1 MDERI
6 IYREGYANTLQ
17 GGAKTLAVSA
27 ATAHANFFGSLFVPL
42 IILST
47 IWISGPGTLYKYR
60 SHEICRVASFIKPV
74 AHIFNRRPVFFFCRT
89 CHLVQ

>member
-27 ATAHANFFGSLFVPL
+27 ATAHANFFGSLYL

-47 IWISGPGTLYKYR
+47 IWISGPGTVHCTSIVLMK
-60 SHEICRVASFIKPV
+60 SVAWLHQAGG
-74 AHIFNRRPVFFFCRT
+74 AHF
-89 CHLVQ
+89 